1 MNSICCGNE
10 NSASKFSLKRQNSD
24 FWLLNTSIPF
34 SFSSKLLS
42 QPLWCFFTKSL
53 LFFRY
58 TMLFQPFKLFYIWD
72 FLFPGIPFNLLTAWQ
87 NVGNPSTRCY
97 SLAWEHHQ
105 QHLESLLE
113 MQILSCAPGYCIWG
127 VGGKE
132 TDGSSEE
139 GHEVRSGEGGWVG
152 CETWYS

>member
-1 MNSICCGNE
+1 MILESHTWSIMIKLAYSTPVISQEFLWVIKILLYELINTHFYFIVNMNSICCGNE

-105 QHLESLLE
+105 Q
-113 MQILSCAPGYCIWG
+113 P
-127 VGGKE
+127 
-132 TDGSSEE
+132 
-139 GHEVRSGEGGWVG
+139 
-152 CETWYS
+152 